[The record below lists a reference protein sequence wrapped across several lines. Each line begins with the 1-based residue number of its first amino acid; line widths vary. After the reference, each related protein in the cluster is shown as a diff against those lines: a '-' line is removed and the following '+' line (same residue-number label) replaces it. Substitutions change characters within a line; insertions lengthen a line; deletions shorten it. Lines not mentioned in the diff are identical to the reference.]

1 MERYI
6 PYLLHYSCEEKTSI
20 NYYRVIVIRT
30 RQFLNPNE
38 APNQPGSNPV
48 LIYNIMYY

>member
-6 PYLLHYSCEEKTSI
+6 PYLLHYSYEKKTFI
-20 NYYRVIVIRT
+20 NYFRVIVIRT

-48 LIYNIMYY
+48 LKYNIIY